1 MDRLTRKKDQYE
13 CRIKDCGAENW
24 MYGLFKKFPENPC
37 ENCPF
42 EKVVNIL
49 ADYED
54 NAERMEDDGK

>member
-1 MDRLTRKKDQYE
+1 MKNINLTP
-13 CRIKDCGAENW
+13 
-24 MYGLFKKFPENPC
+24 YGLFKKFPENPC